1 MLFRPL
7 ERIQTYCADY
17 GCPVPEWRFD
27 GAGIWTIFYNKPN
40 TNTAEKSSE
49 KNVEETTQK
58 TTQKIIELIKDNQNI
73 SIEEMADKC
82 GLTRDGIKYQ
92 IRKLKIKGILCRI
105 GPDKGCH
112 WEIVQKD

>member
-105 GPDKGCH
+105 DPDKGCH